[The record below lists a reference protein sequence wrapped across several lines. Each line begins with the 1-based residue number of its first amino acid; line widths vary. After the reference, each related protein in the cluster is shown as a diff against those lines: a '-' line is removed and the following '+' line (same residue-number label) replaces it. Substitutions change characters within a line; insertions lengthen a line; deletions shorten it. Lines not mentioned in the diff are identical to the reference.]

1 MAGFRQGFCYVFGDC
16 RSPGIGKS
24 VYKGF
29 HLEFPHA
36 CFLFHFGHIPFQQIA
51 MGEFLK
57 KNFFRLLLPVVL
69 WHIISM
75 CSWDPI
81 FYYVTDHSNWLSHY
95 VQAQVDFITGN
106 ICGFGWFMIAFSG

>member
-1 MAGFRQGFCYVFGDC
+1 MRVLIEKMTKKGIEWLDFARVLLCFGDC

-81 FYYVTDHSNWLSHY
+81 F
-95 VQAQVDFITGN
+95 I
-106 ICGFGWFMIAFSG
+106 M